1 MSGKII
7 GFIREYVFGLSIIIM
22 IIGLFV
28 IFTGVLG
35 IWFVDI
41 ANDLL
46 NFPNGIL
53 EWCPYVLI
61 FGLLIFGV
69 GLYYLYGFIKN
80 RNFVLEEILSLNS
93 QGIYKTVTE
102 KNISVCGY
110 GPIMALVEYAKLIS
124 PDSKAKILR
133 KGHSGEIMPSDEVV
147 DYVSILFFI

>member
-35 IWFVDI
+35 IWFVDV

-61 FGLLIFGV
+61 LGLLIFGV
-69 GLYYLYGFIKN
+69 GLYYLYGFIKD
-80 RNFVLEEILSLNS
+80 RNFVLEEIETKKRSEFIKRHGDLKDSVRNLPS
-93 QGIYKTVTE
+93 KYKEMLKE
-102 KNISVCGY
+102 KEKE
-110 GPIMALVEYAKLIS
+110 L
-124 PDSKAKILR
+124 KI
-133 KGHSGEIMPSDEVV
+133 K
-147 DYVSILFFI
+147 

>member
-35 IWFVDI
+35 IWFVDV

-80 RNFVLEEILSLNS
+80 RNFVLEEIETKKRSEFIKRHGDLKDSVRNLPS
-93 QGIYKTVTE
+93 KYKEMLKE
-102 KNISVCGY
+102 KEKE
-110 GPIMALVEYAKLIS
+110 L
-124 PDSKAKILR
+124 KI
-133 KGHSGEIMPSDEVV
+133 K
-147 DYVSILFFI
+147 

>member
-35 IWFVDI
+35 IWFVDV
-41 ANDLL
+41 ARDFL
-46 NFPNGIL
+46 NFPNGVL

-80 RNFVLEEILSLNS
+80 RNFVLEEIETKKRSEFIKRHGDLKDSVRNLPS
-93 QGIYKTVTE
+93 KYKEMLKE
-102 KNISVCGY
+102 KEKE
-110 GPIMALVEYAKLIS
+110 L
-124 PDSKAKILR
+124 KI
-133 KGHSGEIMPSDEVV
+133 K
-147 DYVSILFFI
+147 

>member
-35 IWFVDI
+35 IWFVDV
-41 ANDLL
+41 AKDLL
-46 NFPNGIL
+46 NFPNGIF

-69 GLYYLYGFIKN
+69 GLYYIYSFIKN
-80 RNFVLEEILSLNS
+80 RNFVLEEIETKKRSEFIKRHGDLKDSVRYLPS
-93 QGIYKTVTE
+93 KYKEMLKE
-102 KNISVCGY
+102 KEKE
-110 GPIMALVEYAKLIS
+110 L
-124 PDSKAKILR
+124 KI
-133 KGHSGEIMPSDEVV
+133 K
-147 DYVSILFFI
+147 

>member
-80 RNFVLEEILSLNS
+80 RNFVLEEIETKKRSEFIKRHGDLKDSVRNLPS
-93 QGIYKTVTE
+93 KYKEMLKE
-102 KNISVCGY
+102 KEKE
-110 GPIMALVEYAKLIS
+110 L
-124 PDSKAKILR
+124 KI
-133 KGHSGEIMPSDEVV
+133 K
-147 DYVSILFFI
+147 

>member
-1 MSGKII
+1 LQKHIKMWCENMSGKII

-69 GLYYLYGFIKN
+69 GLYYIYGFIKN
-80 RNFVLEEILSLNS
+80 RNFVLEEIETKKRSEFIKRHGDLKDSVRNLPS
-93 QGIYKTVTE
+93 KYKEMLKE
-102 KNISVCGY
+102 KEKE
-110 GPIMALVEYAKLIS
+110 L
-124 PDSKAKILR
+124 KI
-133 KGHSGEIMPSDEVV
+133 K
-147 DYVSILFFI
+147 